1 MTAVAVAAARALES
15 ERPDAL
21 VDDPWAAT
29 LVRESGVAV
38 PFPERWPA
46 DLGDVPAM
54 EHSMLLGAMYIGLRT
69 RFIDDELRAGA
80 VPQVVILGS
89 GLDTR
94 SWRLAWPAGT
104 RLFELDSPGVV
115 EFLDRTMD
123 AAGAMPTADRTALA
137 ADVTAPWASA
147 IVRAGLRP
155 DHPTHWVL
163 EGLLPYLG
171 AHDQSALLDDI
182 IALSAPGSRAV
193 IERAP
198 ALTDTPETRERLQ
211 TFSLATGIPFDDL
224 LARTDPPDPAEVLT
238 AAGWAV
244 DEVAVHDLERRYS
257 RPLRI
262 DRDEPE
268 EPSEPSQPSQR
279 GGFVTAVRGERW
291 RAPRAAAR
299 GDAGQHARRRESAR
313 SHCHGAAPAPIR
325 VI

>member
-1 MTAVAVAAARALES
+1 MDRVSVEGVGVTAVAVAAARALES
-15 ERPDAL
+15 DRPDAL
-21 VDDPWAAT
+21 VQDPWAAT

-38 PFPERWPA
+38 PFPERWPV
-46 DLGDVPAM
+46 DLGDAPAV

-69 RFIDDELRAGA
+69 RFIDDELRAGG
-80 VPQVVILGS
+80 VSQVVVLGS

-94 SWRLAWPAGT
+94 SWRLDWPVGT
-104 RLFELDSPGVV
+104 RVFELDSPAVV

-123 AAGAMPTADRTALA
+123 AAGATPTADRTALA

-163 EGLLPYLG
+163 EGLLPYLS

-198 ALTDTPETRERLQ
+198 ALTDTPETRERLE
-211 TFSLATGIPFDDL
+211 TFSLATGIPFDEL
-224 LARTDPPDPAEVLT
+224 LARTDPPDPAAVLR
-238 AAGWAV
+238 AAGWMVEEV
-244 DEVAVHDLERRYS
+244 DVGDLERRYD

-262 DRDEPE
+262 DRNDEP
-268 EPSEPSQPSQR
+268 PASASSEPSQR
-279 GGFVTAVRGERW
+279 GGFVS
-291 RAPRAAAR
+291 
-299 GDAGQHARRRESAR
+299 GQLADR
-313 SHCHGAAPAPIR
+313 
-325 VI
+325 